1 MTATPAPG
9 RTLTVDAHHHVWD
22 VERREHAWLAGL
34 PAIRRTFDTGD
45 LGPLARAA
53 GVDGTVLVQ
62 VLNTT
67 QDTQDFLA
75 VAAHDPL
82 VLGVVG
88 WVDLTAPDVVDQVA
102 RLRGLPGGDRLV
114 GVRHLAADEPD
125 PRWLLRDDVVRGL
138 RALATTGLPYDVL
151 LAHDRLPVAVEL
163 AAVVPELPLVLDHLG
178 KPAIADGVL
187 DPWRAHVTA
196 LAAHEQVS
204 VKLSGMVTEA
214 GAGWTVDSLRPYA
227 EHVLASFGAG
237 RVMAG
242 SDWPVCLLA
251 ASYGQVVDA
260 NRALVAE
267 LTDAERAAVLGG
279 TATAFYGLSPRPEGT
294 AS

>member
-1 MTATPAPG
+1 MTVAPP
-9 RTLTVDAHHHVWD
+9 LTIDAHHHVWD
-22 VERREHAWLAGL
+22 VEHREHAWLEAL
-34 PAIRRTFDTGD
+34 PAIRRTFAADD
-45 LGPLARAA
+45 LRPFARAA
-53 GVDGTVLVQ
+53 GVDATVLVQ
-62 VLNTT
+62 VLATA
-67 QDTQDFLA
+67 QDTQDLLA
-75 VAAHDPL
+75 VAAADPL

-88 WVDLTAPDVVDQVA
+88 WVDLTAADVLEQVA
-102 RLRGLPGGDRLV
+102 RLRALPGGDRLV

-163 AAVVPELPLVLDHLG
+163 AALVPELPLVLDHLG
-178 KPAIADGVL
+178 KPAISDGVL
-187 DPWRAHVTA
+187 DPWREHVTA
-196 LAAHEQVS
+196 LAAHEQVG

-214 GAGWTVDSLRPYA
+214 GDGWTVDTLRPYA
-227 EHVLASFGAG
+227 EHVLASFGAD

-251 ASYGQVVDA
+251 ASYGEVVDA
-260 NRALVAE
+260 NRALVAG
-267 LTDAERAAVLGG
+267 LSDDERAAVLGG
-279 TATAFYGLSPRPEGT
+279 TAAHVYGLSPRAPGR